1 MPSNINE
8 FDRDL
13 RIFSTIVVP
22 QDHAKLTRKL
32 ALEVLRRVVIRTPV
46 DTGRARS
53 NWLVAVNNVPA
64 GTIEIEKFTKDQ
76 ATQYALSNGIPVI
89 EGAEPFTSISI
100 ANNLPYIG
108 VLEFGSSKQAPQ
120 GMLRVTLSEIQA
132 QFGGSGL

>member
-1 MPSNINE
+1 MPSNIND

-13 RIFSTIVVP
+13 RIFSTIIVP
-22 QDHAKLTRKL
+22 QDHSKLTRKL

-53 NWLVAVNNVPA
+53 NWLVAVNNIPE
-64 GTIEIEKFTKDQ
+64 GTLEIGQFTREQ
-76 ATQYALSNGIPVI
+76 AASFALSNGIPII
-89 EGAEPFTSISI
+89 EGAEPFTAISI

-120 GMLRVTLSEIQA
+120 GMLRVTLAEIQS